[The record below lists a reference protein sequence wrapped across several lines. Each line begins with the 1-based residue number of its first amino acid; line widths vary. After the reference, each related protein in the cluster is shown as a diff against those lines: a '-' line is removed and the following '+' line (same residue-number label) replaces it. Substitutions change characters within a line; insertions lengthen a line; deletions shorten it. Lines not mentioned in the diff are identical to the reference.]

1 MRRRRRPQLPVL
13 AEIAGP
19 APGAERAWSLRRAD
33 LEALEGPLAR
43 LGERRTVLV
52 TGSERLSGA
61 LAVALA
67 GAAAAAGRRTALLEC
82 ELSRPRLAAEVALAE
97 APGLHEYLRWEA
109 EAPQILQP
117 LVLGG
122 PAAAR
127 AREHLV
133 CIVGGRPAT
142 DPATLLG
149 LESFRHAA
157 AKLREA
163 YELVVLDGPG
173 LDADRG
179 ALDRVAGEA
188 EALLVCLGPDQ
199 GEGRAGRAIRGAVRR
214 LPLTPLGAVVL
225 SEG

>member
-1 MRRRRRPQLPVL
+1 MPGGRSKLPVL

-19 APGAERAWSLRRAD
+19 ASGNAQAWSLRRSD
-33 LEALEGPLAR
+33 LEALEKLLGR
-43 LGERRTVLV
+43 LGEGRTLLV

-67 GAAAAAGRRTALLEC
+67 GAACAAGRRTALLEC

-97 APGLHEYLRWEA
+97 GPGLHEYLRWEA
-109 EAPQILQP
+109 SAPQILQP
-117 LVLGG
+117 LVLAG

-127 AREHLV
+127 ARQHLV
-133 CIVGGRPAT
+133 CVVGGRPAA

-149 LESFRHAA
+149 LDSFRHAT

-173 LDADRG
+173 LDADG
-179 ALDRVAGEA
+179 DALAVVAA
-188 EALLVCLGPDQ
+188 QADALLVCLAPDQ
-199 GEGRAGRAIRGAVRR
+199 VGGRAGRAMRGAVRR
-214 LPLTPLGAVVL
+214 LPLAPLGAVVL
-225 SEG
+225 NDG